1 MKRIILSLMLL
12 GVTPV
17 ELRSQGAATFHVFP
31 QIADG
36 VLSDGTGYVSLV
48 LATNVSTQPARCTLR
63 PYGGGLANRF
73 FGSST
78 FTLPGSGSFNILPTV
93 AALNVF
99 LPLTTGYATLSC
111 DQPVVAE
118 VGYTYFSPAAVLS
131 GATVFSSAATTR
143 AQLINIAGS
152 RLALAVANDTDSPGQ
167 YQLTVL
173 NSSGQPVVTGAMS
186 VPARSNSARFLDELV
201 TLPSNFT
208 GAVSITSSSSSFSV
222 VGLFF
227 IGSVFLSQPAVI
239 FAP

>member
-1 MKRIILSLMLL
+1 MKRIVLSLILL
-12 GVTPV
+12 GVIPA
-17 ELRSQGAATFHVFP
+17 ELRSQGAAAFHVFP

-36 VLSDGTGYVSLV
+36 VLSDGTGYVSIV
-48 LATNVSTQPARCTLR
+48 LATNASSQAARCTLR
-63 PYGGGLANRF
+63 PYGNGLANRF

-78 FTLPGSGSFNILPTV
+78 FTLPSSGSFNILTTV

-118 VGYTYFSPAAVLS
+118 VGYTYFSSAAVLA
-131 GATVFSSAATTR
+131 GATVFSSPATTR
-143 AQLINIAGS
+143 AQLIVITGS
-152 RLALAVANDTDSPGQ
+152 RLALAIANDTDSPGQ

-173 NSSGQPVVTGAMS
+173 NSSGQPVVTGALS

-201 TLPSNFT
+201 TMPANFT
-208 GAVSITSSSSSFSV
+208 GAVSITSSSSPFSA

-227 IGSVFLSQPAVI
+227 IGSVFLSQPAVT
-239 FAP
+239 FGP

>member
-1 MKRIILSLMLL
+1 MKRIILSLILL

-111 DQPVVAE
+111 DQPVVM
-118 VGYTYFSPAAVLS
+118 
-131 GATVFSSAATTR
+131 
-143 AQLINIAGS
+143 
-152 RLALAVANDTDSPGQ
+152 
-167 YQLTVL
+167 
-173 NSSGQPVVTGAMS
+173 GAMS

-201 TLPSNFT
+201 TLPANFS

-227 IGSVFLSQPAVI
+227 IGSVFLSQPA
-239 FAP
+239 